1 MSIHRKYSK
10 NYVPDQAASFE
21 EFLRY
26 LVDKNPVSTPRNEH
40 WENFWSLCY
49 PCDINYDYILK
60 LDTIEKDSDY
70 LFEQLGIEGIHYPK
84 GYGTVSSSSV
94 WEEYERKLPQ
104 SLLKA
109 AYKYLKDDYDLFNF
123 DKPGFV

>member
-1 MSIHRKYSK
+1 M
-10 NYVPDQAASFE
+10 
-21 EFLRY
+21 
-26 LVDKNPVSTPRNEH
+26 H

-49 PCDINYDYILK
+49 PCDISYDYILK
-60 LDTIEKDSDY
+60 LDTIEKDSNY

-84 GYGTVSSSSV
+84 GYGSVSSSSV

-123 DKPGFV
+123 DKPSFV